1 MKGLQSL
8 ETLLK
13 RKNQRFAC
21 IDSGWPEPGPEKFTA
36 HIQHVAELPLSP
48 EELKTLKEQVGA
60 VPQLIAVYE
69 RYSSV
74 RLYCDTIGDDSAFF
88 LAHPGEWPDLKNGF
102 KMWCD
107 GLTDSEMEELL
118 PDWLEDCI
126 VVGEIPQSGNYFL
139 IPMSGNDLGKVIEFG
154 HDGFEFIER
163 GSDVSAFLEY
173 ISTVDNELI
182 EDILTYT
189 RYSDGKSNIQW
200 LANEYQYEAPAL

>member
-8 ETLLK
+8 ESLLK

-36 HIQHVAELPLSP
+36 HVQHIVELPLSS
-48 EELKTLKEQVGA
+48 EELKALKEQVGA

-74 RLYCDTIGDDSAFF
+74 RLYCDTIGDDSAFY
-88 LAHPGEWPDLKNGF
+88 LAHPGEWPDLKNEF

-107 GLTDSEMEELL
+107 GLTDNEKEELL

-126 VVGEIPQSGNYFL
+126 VVGEIPQSGNCFL
-139 IPMSGNDLGKVIEFG
+139 IPMSGNDLGKVIGFG
-154 HDGFEFIER
+154 HDGFEFVER

-189 RYSDGKSNIQW
+189 RYSDGKSSIQW